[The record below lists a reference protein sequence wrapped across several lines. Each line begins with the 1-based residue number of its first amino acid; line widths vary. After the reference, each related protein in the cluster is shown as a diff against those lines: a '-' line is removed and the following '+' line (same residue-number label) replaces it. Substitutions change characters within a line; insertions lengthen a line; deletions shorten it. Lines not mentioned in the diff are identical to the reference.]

1 MNDYIKLLKSK
12 LVENKLIHNQ
22 KVMQWALNN
31 TAVKI
36 GKNGDYM
43 YTKKLEKDKIDPTVA
58 LTMALEMAV
67 SDEV

>member
-36 GKNGDYM
+36 GQSGDYM
-43 YTKKLEKDKIDPTVA
+43 YTKNLKR
-58 LTMALEMAV
+58 
-67 SDEV
+67 